1 MRAWLREPLVHFLV
15 AGALLFAAHA
25 WLDRGGENEPEVIRV
40 TAAEVE
46 WLAGIWERQW
56 QRPPDAEQLRG
67 IVADY
72 IKEQLLAREALS
84 LGLDVDDTIVRRR
97 LAQKMRFLVED
108 TIRLAEP
115 PEEALRALYAADP
128 ARYITPARIS
138 FTQVFFRE
146 EATARQGLIDVATKS
161 PVELGDP
168 TLLQSEYL
176 DLDDEALENALG
188 PDFAT
193 RVRDLE
199 PGVWHGP
206 VASTYGFHLVRVDE
220 RRAAEPRPFEEVRE
234 QVLLDWQY
242 AEGVK
247 AEEQFFAALLAKYE
261 LDVDASVEPLVA
273 PLLEGAP

>member
-15 AGALLFAAHA
+15 AGALLFAVYTL
-25 WLDRGGENEPEVIRV
+25 LDRGDDEAPEVIRV

-46 WLAGIWERQW
+46 WLAGIWERQF

-67 IVADY
+67 IVADHV
-72 IKEQLLAREALS
+72 KEQLLAREALA

-108 TIRLAEP
+108 TIRLTEP
-115 PEEALRALYAADP
+115 SEEALRAFYAADP
-128 ARYITPARIS
+128 ARYASPARIS
-138 FTQVFFRE
+138 LTQVFFRE
-146 EATARQGLIDVATKS
+146 EAAARQGLIDVAAKS
-161 PVELGDP
+161 PAELGDP
-168 TLLQSEYL
+168 TLLQSEYV
-176 DLDDEALENALG
+176 DLDEQAFADALG

-220 RRAAEPRPFEEVRE
+220 RRAAALRPFEEVRE
-234 QVLLDWQY
+234 QVVRDWQY
-242 AEGVK
+242 AEGLK

-261 LDVDASVEPLVA
+261 LDVDASVAPLVA
-273 PLLEGAP
+273 PLLERAQ